1 MYNDLFRLSSYA
13 MALFVTLA
21 ISARISSSATPSAL
35 LSSYF
40 LCALASAIMCLL
52 SAYTRTSD

>member
-1 MYNDLFRLSSYA
+1 
-13 MALFVTLA
+13 LA

-40 LCALASAIMCLL
+40 LCAFASAIMCLL